1 MENCFE
7 CRRLELEIQNLEQAL
22 DMQKFDAFIVEHS
35 TEENDQLFELILRL
49 TDRLQVKR
57 DEYKRHRQTH
67 FGDKN

>member
-1 MENCFE
+1 
-7 CRRLELEIQNLEQAL
+7 
-22 DMQKFDAFIVEHS
+22 MQKFDAFIVEHS

-57 DEYKRHRQTH
+57 DEYKRQRQTH